1 MLKAIE
7 LTEKICETVALTL
20 YQLTAATYQFC
31 GINNKWTILCSDLL
45 IFFLIKDVFI
55 YFFFANYYI

>member
-31 GINNKWTILCSDLL
+31 GINNK
-45 IFFLIKDVFI
+45 
-55 YFFFANYYI
+55 